1 MVDCAT
7 YDLNMRSK
15 HMLHYD
21 EEEVSRQDM
30 QHYIMSGSKRA
41 NTLNIWDAQRHRM
54 HGNFSA
60 PVEEALEEGIKV
72 LDIGCGC
79 GRWTLDM
86 ALHYPASQFVGI
98 DIDNSAFP
106 GIDVPSNCIF
116 IKANILEGLPFNNG
130 EFDFVFQR
138 FMALVYTP
146 ENWSTAVREMVR
158 VTKPGGWVE
167 MFEQA
172 VNLERPPP
180 NTAVWSA
187 ALSLVKN
194 RGIDVDQVWEIG
206 NLLKDNNM
214 TDIEMDHVACPL
226 GWGGRVAEYHA
237 ENVYQVYMSMEPLLA
252 PMMRIDSEEY
262 ELLATM
268 FVTGFTESR
277 TWHKAP
283 RFLHIVQVEFCFR

>member
-1 MVDCAT
+1 
-7 YDLNMRSK
+7 
-15 HMLHYD
+15 
-21 EEEVSRQDM
+21 
-30 QHYIMSGSKRA
+30 
-41 NTLNIWDAQRHRM
+41 M

-60 PVEEALEEGIKV
+60 PVDEALEEGIKV

-98 DIDNSAFP
+98 DIDNSVFP
-106 GIDVPSNCIF
+106 DIDVPSNCIF
-116 IKANILEGLPFNNG
+116 IKADILEGLPFNG

-146 ENWSTAVREMVR
+146 EDWSTAVGEMVR

-167 MFEQA
+167 MFEKA

-180 NTAVWSA
+180 NMAVWSA
-187 ALSLVKN
+187 GENSGFLLFIFLFLYSYKKYPQKPFFPVLALSLVKN

-226 GWGGRVAEYHA
+226 GWGGRVADYHA
-237 ENVYQVYMSMEPLLA
+237 ENVYQFYMSMEPVLA
-252 PMMRIDSEEY
+252 PMMKIDSEEY
-262 ELLATM
+262 ELLTTM

-277 TWHKAP
+277 TWYKAP
-283 RFLHIVQVEFCFR
+283 YAFGRKPFDS